1 MLYIFFRP
9 YFAPVCGLGITVILT
24 KSAVCA
30 VFSAVTSYVV
40 IPKSAVGSV
49 ITKPETYYVVSK
61 PGKNSVIIIAG
72 IYTVIPP
79 ESKYD
84 ISIRGSADNIIT
96 ECAEEVVLSSIWK
109 TLCDE
114 NERFKREQCI
124 DECIESGSENCEFM
138 CPGGLCLTFVEGCPV
153 SE

>member
-30 VFSAVTSYVV
+30 VFSAVT
-40 IPKSAVGSV
+40 
-49 ITKPETYYVVSK
+49 TKPETYYVVSK

-84 ISIRGSADNIIT
+84 IPIRGSADNIIT